1 MVTEAKS
8 DVTFEANKKTEAEKK
23 LEVQGIPI
31 YLDTLILDED
41 QKKRL
46 IEQAI
51 TELNI
56 IRKER
61 KSIDLDARCEAL
73 DNQYNGKVTE
83 DEMQQFNLNRN
94 VTKVKVDAIVTAAK
108 SAFFEADP
116 IFAITPRPDFGKE
129 TGVEV
134 CNKQQDFLDQKLDQ
148 LPFEPEMDLV
158 FHSATVKGLGWL
170 ELFYD
175 IKRESRRREERYETK
190 LVPVVDPATKQPLRL
205 LNGQPVVENQGL
217 KDFLSNWPD
226 ARKDYPGYVKKL
238 MEGGDIEFVAD
249 YKETTYND
257 PRPKYHDIK
266 DVFVRIKTDG
276 YEGLKTTRLIAIRE
290 NYTYWELKR
299 EEDDNKFYDINKLVE
314 EKDKDGNAT
323 SKKVENFESLDF
335 DVWKCTFYFKL
346 KENDADEVK
355 IVFWFVEDKKVVI
368 GSMLY
373 QYYAVP
379 CTLIPFYVKRKVKG
393 LYQPGVAEDLTDNNL
408 AENAILNLT
417 LQSAWLK
424 NTVTPITSNSEVQA
438 QFLEKRFYPGV
449 PLNAKS
455 GDVDFLQKYMPQVD
469 LNGLVGLMQYL
480 VQGDEQV
487 SRVSSGMSG
496 GEAPMDPNAPAR
508 KTLALLAES
517 GKGVM
522 DYIKHLIP
530 SFNEVGY
537 ILLAMYYQMSKQ
549 GRAYTVRPENRDKGD
564 EFGKIERNDMVART
578 NIMAK
583 AFAFEQDKVNE
594 KILDLALYQTVRQEP
609 LVAKNPEAVYTLLI
623 NLVQGWSKK
632 WKNIAN
638 KVIPTLDEFKKA
650 ELEATLQGVMM
661 FVQGVMERAKVTGTP
676 PEFDARQLISIVADL
691 RAQLVTPPDPEVV
704 KEQKKEAKRG

>member
-1 MVTEAKS
+1 MVIEAKADVKFETNVKS
-8 DVTFEANKKTEAEKK
+8 DREKK
-23 LEVQGIPI
+23 LEAEGIPI
-31 YLDTLILDED
+31 YMETLELDDA
-41 QKKRL
+41 QKTRL
-46 IEQAI
+46 VEEII
-51 TELNI
+51 GELEV
-56 IRKER
+56 IRQER
-61 KSIDLDARCEAL
+61 KSIDLEARCEAL

-94 VTKVKVDAIVTAAK
+94 VTKVKVDAIVTAAM

-116 IFAITPRPDFGKE
+116 IFAITPRPEFGKD
-129 TGVEV
+129 TGGDV
-134 CNKQQDFLDQKLDQ
+134 CNRQQDFLDQKLDQ
-148 LPFEPEMDLV
+148 LPFEPEAALV
-158 FHSATVKGLGWL
+158 FHSAVVKGIGWL

-190 LVPVVDPATKQPLRL
+190 IVPVIDPTTKKQVVMK
-205 LNGQPVVENQGL
+205 GVPVFENQGL

-226 ARKDYPGYVKKL
+226 APKDYPGYVKKL
-238 MEGGDIEFVAD
+238 AEGGDIEFVAD

-257 PRPKYHDIK
+257 PRPKYHDVK

-276 YEGLKTTRLIAIRE
+276 YEGLKSTRLIAIRE
-290 NYTYWELKR
+290 NYTYWELKK
-299 EEDDNKFYDINKLVE
+299 EEADNKFYDIDKLVE
-314 EKDKDGNAT
+314 DPKDAA
-323 SKKVENFESLDF
+323 KKIKNFESLDF
-335 DVWKCTFYFKL
+335 DVWKCTYYFKL
-346 KENDADEVK
+346 KEGDEETKV
-355 IVFWFVEDKKVVI
+355 VAWFVEDKKVVI
-368 GSMLY
+368 GSTLY

-417 LQSAWLK
+417 LHSAWLK
-424 NTVTPITSNSEVQA
+424 NTVTPITSNANVQA

-449 PLNAKS
+449 PLDAKS
-455 GDVDFLQKYMPQVD
+455 GDVDFLQKYMPQTD
-469 LNGLVGLMQYL
+469 IGGLVGLMQFL

-496 GEAPMDPNAPAR
+496 SETPMDPSAPGN
-508 KTLALLAES
+508 KTLALLRES
-517 GKGVM
+517 GKGIM

-549 GRAYTVRPENRDKGD
+549 GRAYTVRPEHQDKGQ
-564 EFGKIERNDMVART
+564 EFATMERNDMVART

-594 KILDLALYQTVRQEP
+594 KVLDLALYQTIRQEP
-609 LVAKNPEAVYTLLI
+609 LIAKNPDAVYTLLKNI
-623 NLVQGWSKK
+623 VEGWSKK
-632 WKNIAN
+632 WKNISQ
-638 KVIPTLDEFKKA
+638 KVIPTLEDFKKQ

-661 FVQGVMERAKVTGTP
+661 FVQMVMQKAQVTNTP
-676 PEFDARQLISIVADL
+676 PEFDVKQLIPIVADL
-691 RAQLVTPPDPEVV
+691 RAQLVSPPDPEVV
-704 KEQKKEAKRG
+704 KQQQQEAKKNG